1 MKDYFERPYEIKVG
15 RPSYGETKKVS
26 ITLPE
31 EVWKIIEQKYGNK
44 SAYFRSLVQKE
55 FDEASQ

>member
-1 MKDYFERPYEIKVG
+1 MKVG

-31 EVWKIIEQKYGNK
+31 EVWKIIEEKYGNK